1 MQEQTMGIMSMKK
14 KKEIIDRYCTPI
26 GGGKYVTTTKNKEM
40 LCLTAHPPQ
49 LPLYKQLRNYVIE
62 EYDKEDD

>member
-1 MQEQTMGIMSMKK
+1 MKK
-14 KKEIIDRYCTPI
+14 KENEIIEKYCTYI
-26 GGGKYVTTTKNKEM
+26 GGGKFVTTTKDNEM

-62 EYDKEDD
+62 YDKED